1 MKQMI
6 DTEWCHASSIDSHQR
21 LQVQHLIDYAIHQ
34 QGLSKT
40 EAMILVV
47 EELGIHD
54 SKTLDSIAID

>member
-1 MKQMI
+1 M

-40 EAMILVV
+40 ETIILVS
-47 EELGIHD
+47 EELGISD
-54 SKTLDSIAID
+54 ITTRRLLVDMD